1 MTKLVTG
8 EWTFSFVNR
17 RTVRRLPRATFAGMD
32 THLRDALTDS
42 LSDRQLLSHAFYRR
56 WEAGGLSRDELRSY
70 AEQYRYFETM
80 LPIFLESLV
89 ETLPEGRSRE
99 AVLDNLRDET
109 APPSHLELFEMFATF
124 YGARAVTISP
134 AMARLVEA
142 YDVILRRGSAA
153 ALAGLWAYESQGA
166 AIAQSK
172 AEGLRAHYGVEND
185 AATFWDAHWLV
196 EGDHAAWTLE
206 ALSLLDPDNEE
217 VSTSARLIAD
227 AWWSFLDERELAVA
241 SN

>member
-1 MTKLVTG
+1 
-8 EWTFSFVNR
+8 
-17 RTVRRLPRATFAGMD
+17 MD
-32 THLRDALTDS
+32 TQLSDALADS
-42 LSDRQLLSHAFYRR
+42 LSDRQLLSHDFYRR
-56 WEAGGLSRDELRSY
+56 WEAGELSREELRSY

-80 LPIFLESLV
+80 LPMFLEVLAQ
-89 ETLPEGRSRE
+89 ELPEGAARD
-99 AVLDNLRDET
+99 AVLDNWRDET

-134 AMARLVEA
+134 AMARLLEA
-142 YDVILRRGSAA
+142 YEVVLERGFAA

-166 AIAQSK
+166 AIAKSK

-206 ALSLLDPDNEE
+206 ALSSLNPDSDEA
-217 VSTSARLIAD
+217 VASARLIGE

-241 SN
+241 SAN

>member
-1 MTKLVTG
+1 
-8 EWTFSFVNR
+8 
-17 RTVRRLPRATFAGMD
+17 MD
-32 THLRDALTDS
+32 TQFSDALVDS
-42 LSDRQLLSHAFYRR
+42 LSDRQLLTHAFYRR
-56 WEAGGLSRDELRSY
+56 WEAGELSREELRSY

-80 LPIFLESLV
+80 LPIFLESLA
-89 ETLPEGRSRE
+89 EKLPEGTSRD

-134 AMARLVEA
+134 AMARLLEA
-142 YDVILRRGSAA
+142 YDTVLERGSAA

-166 AIAQSK
+166 AIAKSK

-206 ALSLLDPDNEE
+206 ALSSFNPDADE
-217 VSTSARLIAD
+217 VAAAARLIGE
-227 AWWSFLDERELAVA
+227 AWWSFLDERELAA
-241 SN
+241 A

>member
-1 MTKLVTG
+1 
-8 EWTFSFVNR
+8 
-17 RTVRRLPRATFAGMD
+17 MD
-32 THLRDALTDS
+32 TQFSDALADS
-42 LSDRQLLSHAFYRR
+42 LSDRQLLTHAFYRR
-56 WEAGGLSRDELRSY
+56 WEAGELSREELRSY

-80 LPIFLESLV
+80 LPIFLESLA
-89 ETLPEGRSRE
+89 EKLPEGTSRD

-134 AMARLVEA
+134 AMARLLEA
-142 YDVILRRGSAA
+142 YDTVLERGSAA

-166 AIAQSK
+166 AIAKSK

-206 ALSLLDPDNEE
+206 ALSSFNPDAD
-217 VSTSARLIAD
+217 VVAAAARLIGD
-227 AWWSFLDERELAVA
+227 AWWSFLDERELDAA
-241 SN
+241 

>member
-1 MTKLVTG
+1 
-8 EWTFSFVNR
+8 
-17 RTVRRLPRATFAGMD
+17 MD
-32 THLRDALTDS
+32 TQFSDALADS
-42 LSDRQLLSHAFYRR
+42 LSDRQLLTHAFYRR
-56 WEAGGLSRDELRSY
+56 WEAGELSRKELRSY

-80 LPIFLESLV
+80 LPIFLESLA
-89 ETLPEGRSRE
+89 EKLPEGTSRD

-134 AMARLVEA
+134 AMARLLEA
-142 YDVILRRGSAA
+142 YDTVLERGSAA

-166 AIAQSK
+166 AIARSK

-206 ALSLLDPDNEE
+206 ALSSFNPDADE
-217 VSTSARLIAD
+217 VTAAARLIGE
-227 AWWSFLDERELAVA
+227 AWWSFLDERELAA
-241 SN
+241 A

>member
-1 MTKLVTG
+1 
-8 EWTFSFVNR
+8 
-17 RTVRRLPRATFAGMD
+17 MD
-32 THLRDALTDS
+32 TQLSDALAHS
-42 LSDRQLLSHAFYRR
+42 LSDRQLLNHAFYRR
-56 WEAGGLSRDELRSY
+56 WEAGELSREELRSY

-80 LPIFLESLV
+80 LPMFLETLSQ
-89 ETLPEGRSRE
+89 ELPEGTARD
-99 AVLDNLRDET
+99 AVIDNLRDET

-134 AMARLVEA
+134 AMANLLEA
-142 YDVILRRGSAA
+142 YEVVLNRGAAA

-166 AIAQSK
+166 VIAKSK
-172 AEGLRAHYGVEND
+172 AEGLRTHYGVEND

-206 ALSLLDPDNEE
+206 ALSSLHPDSDESAASALLIGE
-217 VSTSARLIAD
+217 

-241 SN
+241 SVN

>member
-1 MTKLVTG
+1 
-8 EWTFSFVNR
+8 
-17 RTVRRLPRATFAGMD
+17 MD
-32 THLRDALTDS
+32 TQLHDALGAS

-56 WEAGGLSRDELRSY
+56 WEAGELSREELRSY

-80 LPIFLESLV
+80 LPLFLESLA
-89 ETLPEGRSRE
+89 EKLPEGSSRD
-99 AVLDNLRDET
+99 AVLENLRDET

-142 YDVILRRGSAA
+142 YDVILEQSTAA

-166 AIAQSK
+166 AIARSK
-172 AEGLRAHYGVEND
+172 AEGLRAHYGVESD

-206 ALSLLDPDNEE
+206 ALSSLDPDADEAAE
-217 VSTSARLIAD
+217 SARLIGE

>member
-1 MTKLVTG
+1 
-8 EWTFSFVNR
+8 
-17 RTVRRLPRATFAGMD
+17 MD
-32 THLRDALTDS
+32 TQFSDALADS
-42 LSDRQLLSHAFYRR
+42 LSDRQLLTHAFYRR
-56 WEAGGLSRDELRSY
+56 WEAGELSREELRSY

-80 LPIFLESLV
+80 LPIFLESLA
-89 ETLPEGRSRE
+89 EKLPEGTSRD

-134 AMARLVEA
+134 AMARLLEA
-142 YDVILRRGSAA
+142 YDTVLERGSAA

-166 AIAQSK
+166 AIAKSK

-206 ALSLLDPDNEE
+206 ALSSFNPDADE
-217 VSTSARLIAD
+217 VAAAARLIGD
-227 AWWSFLDERELAVA
+227 AWWSFLDERELAA
-241 SN
+241 A

>member
-1 MTKLVTG
+1 
-8 EWTFSFVNR
+8 
-17 RTVRRLPRATFAGMD
+17 MD
-32 THLRDALTDS
+32 TQFSDALADS
-42 LSDRQLLSHAFYRR
+42 LSDRQLLTHAFYHR
-56 WEAGGLSRDELRSY
+56 WEAGELSREELRSY

-80 LPIFLESLV
+80 LPIFLESLA
-89 ETLPEGRSRE
+89 EKLPEGTSRD

-124 YGARAVTISP
+124 YGARTVTISP
-134 AMARLVEA
+134 AMARLLEA
-142 YDVILRRGSAA
+142 YDTVLERGSAA

-166 AIAQSK
+166 AIAKSK

-206 ALSLLDPDNEE
+206 ALSSFNPDADE
-217 VSTSARLIAD
+217 VAAAARLIGE
-227 AWWSFLDERELAVA
+227 AWWSFLDERELAA
-241 SN
+241 A

>member
-1 MTKLVTG
+1 
-8 EWTFSFVNR
+8 
-17 RTVRRLPRATFAGMD
+17 MD
-32 THLRDALTDS
+32 TQLSDALADS

-56 WEAGGLSRDELRSY
+56 WEAGELSREELRSY

-80 LPIFLESLV
+80 LPIFLESLA
-89 ETLPEGRSRE
+89 EKLPEGSSRD

-134 AMARLVEA
+134 AMAQLLEA
-142 YDVILRRGSAA
+142 YDTVLERGSVA

-196 EGDHAAWTLE
+196 EGAHAAWTLE
-206 ALSLLDPDNEE
+206 ALSSLDPDADEAAA
-217 VSTSARLIAD
+217 SARLIGE

-241 SN
+241 

>member
-1 MTKLVTG
+1 M
-8 EWTFSFVNR
+8 N
-17 RTVRRLPRATFAGMD
+17 
-32 THLRDALTDS
+32 THLPDALTDS

-56 WEAGGLSRDELRSY
+56 WEAGELSREELRSY

-80 LPIFLESLV
+80 LPLFLESLA
-89 ETLPEGRSRE
+89 EKLPEGSSRD

-142 YDVILRRGSAA
+142 YDTLLERGSSA

-166 AIAQSK
+166 AIAKSK
-172 AEGLRAHYGVEND
+172 AEGLRTHYGVESD

-196 EGDHAAWTLE
+196 EGDHADWTLD
-206 ALSLLDPDNEE
+206 ALSSLDPDASEAAA
-217 VSTSARLIAD
+217 SARLIGE

-241 SN
+241 TN